1 MILFSNN
8 IVRFIEYLTDLTLKL
23 MKKSYTWLNHVFNF
37 IAVILGVYLAF
48 YINQR
53 SKTNQDKKESQILMQ
68 SLHDDLS
75 EDIKI
80 YEGYQIPENIRIQD
94 QVSKLISKLSSDNL
108 EDLNQDL
115 PKILEVENFS
125 PTTTTYISM
134 KSSGKLRLIEDLEL
148 KKKLTNYYEGL
159 AIESMKKG
167 EFQADYFTNEI
178 LKWYSENVDMYEMQ
192 IINNEEMI
200 IFRNKLIIYES
211 LINQK
216 IKAYKS
222 LVVDSKTLKPIL
234 ESFVNKD

>member
-1 MILFSNN
+1 
-8 IVRFIEYLTDLTLKL
+8 
-23 MKKSYTWLNHVFNF
+23 MKKSYHWLNHVFNF

-75 EDIKI
+75 EDIII
-80 YEGYQIPENIRIQD
+80 YEDYQIPQNIRIQD
-94 QVSKLISKLSSDNL
+94 QVSQIISKLSSGNL
-108 EDLNQDL
+108 ENLSQDL

-222 LVVDSKTLKPIL
+222 LVVDSKALKPIL